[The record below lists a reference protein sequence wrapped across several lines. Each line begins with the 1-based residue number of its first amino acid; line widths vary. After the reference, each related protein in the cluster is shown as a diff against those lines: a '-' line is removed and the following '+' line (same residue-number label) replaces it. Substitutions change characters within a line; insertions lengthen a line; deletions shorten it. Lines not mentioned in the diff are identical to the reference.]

1 MSEHLRIPRALPP
14 GYRIDVGPVPLDS
27 YLHLRQAS
35 GLSPKTSEQG
45 SRALQGSWYMVHVIH
60 DPQLDSTLAGS
71 GESVTTQSQIVGMTR
86 IIGDGGW
93 YFHIVDVC
101 VLPEHRRKGLADIMM
116 HRCLK
121 HILDTVPSK
130 PYITLLADPPG
141 ITLYQRCGF
150 EWSAPESTG
159 MVWNPAVLIKR
170 QQTDSSEIRQEGNAV
185 VLPST

>member
-1 MSEHLRIPRALPP
+1 MAEHLRIPRPLPP
-14 GYRIDVGPVPLDS
+14 EYRIEVGPVPVET
-27 YLHLRQAS
+27 YVHLRTAS
-35 GLSPKTSEQG
+35 GLSPKTSDQG
-45 SRALQGSWYMVHVIH
+45 IRAMQGSWYMVQTIY
-60 DPQLDSTLAGS
+60 DPQLDPSISKSDQSATI
-71 GESVTTQSQIVGMTR
+71 ESRVVGMTR
-86 IIGDGGW
+86 VIGDGGW

-101 VLPEHRRKGLADIMM
+101 VLPEHRRKGLADTMM

-159 MVWNPAVLIKR
+159 MVWNPAVLAK
-170 QQTDSSEIRQEGNAV
+170 QQQANSSRAKQESNVAV
-185 VLPST
+185 PPSA